1 MDEWAA
7 GKPAILRTAFC
18 RMDMEMP
25 FFPARAQQEQPFAA
39 WDGNA
44 SLPYEGTKTLPI
56 KKHKR
61 W

>member
-1 MDEWAA
+1 
-7 GKPAILRTAFC
+7 
-18 RMDMEMP
+18 MDMEMP